1 MLTLTHAARR
11 HIAALLS
18 EARAGEV
25 LRISSSPEGVR
36 FAVDRVRIG
45 DNTFN
50 DGDRCIL
57 AIDQMV
63 LRSVTGKTL
72 DVEVDD
78 GHPNLV
84 LLGE

>member
-1 MLTLTHAARR
+1 MLSLTHAARQ
-11 HIAALLS
+11 HVTDLLS
-18 EARAGEV
+18 QAGPGEV
-25 LRISSSPEGVR
+25 LRISSSPAGIQ

-45 DNTFN
+45 DSTFN

-63 LRSVTGKTL
+63 LRSVAGKTL

-78 GHPNLV
+78 GMPTLV

>member
-1 MLTLTHAARR
+1 MLSLTHAARQ
-11 HIAALLS
+11 HVADLLS
-18 EARAGEV
+18 KAGAGKV
-25 LRISSSPEGVR
+25 LRISSSPEGIR
-36 FAVDRVRIG
+36 FAIDRVRIG

-50 DGDRCIL
+50 DGDKCIL

-72 DVEVDD
+72 DVEIDD
-78 GHPNLV
+78 GQPTLV

>member
-1 MLTLTHAARR
+1 
-11 HIAALLS
+11 
-18 EARAGEV
+18 
-25 LRISSSPEGVR
+25 
-36 FAVDRVRIG
+36 VRIG
-45 DNTFN
+45 DSTFN

-63 LRSVTGKTL
+63 LRSVAGKTL

-78 GHPNLV
+78 GKAALV